1 MRLHQLIEQ
10 HWQTPNPILRVL
22 LTPLSRVFA
31 RLAQHRRQRYQHNP
45 HKIQKLP
52 VPVAI
57 VGNIHAG
64 GTGKTPI
71 TAALVR
77 GLQQRGVRVGIISR
91 GYGRQSSEI
100 HVLHA
105 HSQATDAGDEPLML
119 YRQTAAPMAVGANR
133 YAAGQ
138 ALLAH
143 YPDIQ
148 LLVADDGLQ
157 HYALHRDMEIGVFPA
172 ADLRRLS
179 ELDVL
184 PNGSLREPIARLSE
198 LDGVVLSQAN
208 ADDITWAQEQA
219 VFPRD
224 LFASSV
230 VCGAPYR
237 FNQPNERLD
246 ASSLHLNQTCV
257 AVAGIARP
265 ERFFQSLRD
274 MGIELAQTLAL
285 ADHTALSLD
294 DLPAADYVLI
304 TEKDAVKL
312 PPHAPDCI
320 WVLPIEAQ
328 IEPDLADW
336 VCAKLGL

>member
-1 MRLHQLIEQ
+1 MKLHQLIEQ

-22 LTPLSRVFA
+22 LTPLSRLFA
-31 RLAQHRRQRYQHNP
+31 LIAQHRLQRYQHNP

-105 HSQATDAGDEPLML
+105 HSQAADAGDEPLML

-133 YAAGQ
+133 YATGQ

-157 HYALHRDMEIGVFPA
+157 HYTLHRDMEIGVFPA

-184 PNGSLREPIARLSE
+184 PNGSLREPIARLGE
-198 LDGVVLSQAN
+198 LDSVVLSQAN

-237 FNQPNERLD
+237 
-246 ASSLHLNQTCV
+246 LNQ
-257 AVAGIARP
+257 AN
-265 ERFFQSLRD
+265 
-274 MGIELAQTLAL
+274 
-285 ADHTALSLD
+285 
-294 DLPAADYVLI
+294 
-304 TEKDAVKL
+304 
-312 PPHAPDCI
+312 
-320 WVLPIEAQ
+320 
-328 IEPDLADW
+328 
-336 VCAKLGL
+336 

>member
-1 MRLHQLIEQ
+1 MKLHQLIEQ

-22 LTPLSRVFA
+22 LTPLSRLFA
-31 RLAQHRRQRYQHNP
+31 LIAQHRLQRYQHNP

-64 GTGKTPI
+64 GMGKTPI

-105 HSQATDAGDEPLML
+105 HSQAADAGDEPLML

-133 YAAGQ
+133 YATGQ

-184 PNGSLREPIARLSE
+184 PNGSLREPIARLGE
-198 LDGVVLSQAN
+198 LDSVVLSQAN

-237 FNQPNERLD
+237 LNQANEKLD
-246 ASSLHLNQTCV
+246 ASSLRPNQTCV

-285 ADHTALSLD
+285 ADHAALSLD
-294 DLPAADYVLI
+294 DLPAADYVFI

-320 WVLPIEAQ
+320 WVLPIEAR

>member
-1 MRLHQLIEQ
+1 MKLHQLIEQ

-133 YAAGQ
+133 YATGQ

-157 HYALHRDMEIGVFPA
+157 HYTLHRDMEIGVFPA

-184 PNGSLREPIARLSE
+184 PNGSLREPIARLGE

-208 ADDITWAQEQA
+208 ADDITWAQEQT

-237 FNQPNERLD
+237 FNQPNEKLNP
-246 ASSLHLNQTCV
+246 SSLQPNQTCV

-285 ADHTALSLD
+285 ADHAALSLD